1 MQEVNPIINSIR
13 DYILLCPLL
22 SDERKVNVDYLG
34 TEMSYSINPQP
45 STPILKQY
53 VDGGSMRQL
62 QFDFT
67 SNETYDEDA
76 RTGIENSGFYEEF
89 ESWLEEQNKQKVFPV
104 LSGNKTAIKVE
115 TLTSGYLF
123 DNDENSA
130 RYQIQCRL
138 IYEQKG

>member
-53 VDGGSMRQL
+53 VDGGSQRQL

-67 SNETYDEDA
+67 SNEDYDENA
-76 RTGIENSGFYEEF
+76 RTEIENSGFYEEF
-89 ESWLEEQNKQKVFPV
+89 ESWIIEQNRNRIFPT
-104 LSGNKTAIKVE
+104 LDGNRTPIKVE

-123 DNDENSA
+123 DNDENKA